1 MAVENVTKISID
13 TPEEPAEIGAIERS
27 TSELVIGLVGAVGA
41 GVSTTAKELA
51 TLLSRDY
58 GYGEVTIVKISDI
71 IRANAEKVLV
81 DVPATD
87 GSKRILDLQKAGTK
101 LRDKFGDDYLAG
113 KVIEEIGISR
123 HSAGGYEKTQ
133 GASLP
138 KPIRRVTIIDSL
150 KHQEESRILRET
162 Y

>member
-81 DVPATD
+81 DVPAVISPFLM
-87 GSKRILDLQKAGTK
+87 GLSRRIHAAVFSFIAGV
-101 LRDKFGDDYLAG
+101 LPPMPMLGL
-113 KVIEEIGISR
+113 
-123 HSAGGYEKTQ
+123 
-133 GASLP
+133 SL
-138 KPIRRVTIIDSL
+138 L
-150 KHQEESRILRET
+150 
-162 Y
+162 